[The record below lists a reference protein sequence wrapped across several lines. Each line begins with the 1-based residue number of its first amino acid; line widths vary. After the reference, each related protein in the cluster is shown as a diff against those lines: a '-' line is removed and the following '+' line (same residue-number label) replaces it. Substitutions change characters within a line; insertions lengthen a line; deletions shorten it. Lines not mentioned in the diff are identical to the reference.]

1 MGELSKKI
9 ACDAYEEVDKAAKE
23 AWERLKKA
31 NKKKDSLAVKEAIK
45 DFSEAMALVYEVWP
59 SIIEELGIDMDTSAT
74 EIAFLAGYSEAKEFL
89 PDADEKFWISRGD
102 HVATRT
108 SYKVSRIFPWKR

>member
-9 ACDAYEEVDKAAKE
+9 AFDAYEEVDKAAKD

-31 NKKKDSLAVKEAIK
+31 IKKKDSLAVEEAIK

-59 SIIEELGIDMDTSAT
+59 SIIEELGINMDTSAT
-74 EIAFLAGYSEAKEFL
+74 QTAILSGYAEAKSLL
-89 PDADEKFWISRGD
+89 PDADKKFWISRGD